1 MAQNIKYPFKVLAV
15 HNDYMIACRGYRLD
29 KYSLEGSFINHIGVL
44 ADKQYSKWAGRK
56 IMRRLMRAE
65 ITSLYELPDGAM
77 IIIAKK
83 GIFRKE
89 EHENIF
95 RKVFNIPRGSKPLNI
110 SFTKDGIAYFGEY
123 FQNLDKTEVNIYS
136 SADGCRTWDIV
147 YTFPAGSIN
156 HIHGLFFDPY
166 TERIWILTGDR
177 QNECI
182 IGWTNDGFKTLHEEL
197 RGGQE
202 YRSCQLFFYKDF
214 IVFATDSQYIENE
227 IRAIDRKTLRITT
240 LQKVQGSV
248 IKGGQCGNISYLS
261 TTVEPSRVN
270 LDKSS
275 HVWISKDGTTW
286 TEVFSAKKDWYPSIL
301 QYATIEFPHYFHI
314 DNKLYFSGR
323 AVKDLDGKSTSIDI

>member
-1 MAQNIKYPFKVLAV
+1 MKTKKFSCKILAV
-15 HNDYMIACRGYRLD
+15 YSDYLIVTKGYHID
-29 KYSLEGSFINHIGVL
+29 KYSLSGNYIEHIG
-44 ADKQYSKWAGRK
+44 DIIDEKYSKYANYK
-56 IMRRLMRAE
+56 LTRRLFRVE
-65 ITSLYELPDGAM
+65 ITGYYELIDNSLLL
-77 IIIAKK
+77 IAKK
-83 GIFRKE
+83 GFFLKKANE
-89 EHENIF
+89 SNF
-95 RKVFNIPRGSKPLNI
+95 TKVLDIPRGSKPLNI
-110 SFTKDGIAYFGEY
+110 CIAENGKVYFGEY
-123 FQNLDKTEVNIYS
+123 FQNIEKQEVHVYCSTDN
-136 SADGCRTWDIV
+136 CETWKIA
-147 YTFPAGSIN
+147 YTFSAGNIN

-286 TEVFSAKKDWYPSIL
+286 AEVFSAKKDWYPSIL
-301 QYATIEFPHYFHI
+301 QYATIEFPNYFHI